1 MFNFDADYSLPS
13 IGALEKLFSA
23 GSGLDLGI
31 NRLARSEAER
41 IKLRVPRAT
50 GNLARS
56 IQPKRNAPFDY
67 EVNVGSSYAYWA
79 DQGRRAGR
87 MPPIDAIRYWLLVK
101 GFGGKG
107 VDINRK
113 AWAIAKAI
121 AKKGTKGAHFMP
133 NQTDINELERDL
145 EQLTVAE
152 INKALAL

>member
-1 MFNFDADYSLPS
+1 MFSFDVTYSLPS
-13 IGALEKLFSA
+13 FDALDALFSA
-23 GSGLDLGI
+23 GSELDLGI
-31 NRLARSEAER
+31 NRLVRSETER
-41 IKLRVPRAT
+41 IRLRVPRAT

-67 EVNVGSSYAYWA
+67 EINVGSPYAYWA

-101 GFGGKG
+101 GFGGRG
-107 VDINRK
+107 EDINRK

-133 NQTDINELERDL
+133 NQTDINELYRNL
-145 EQLTVAE
+145 EQLTVGE
-152 INKALAL
+152 IRKALAL